1 VEIRYNS
8 SLKLKGEKMKSIT
21 ALAVI
26 LVIALN
32 ANIGL
37 QAQSNKYK
45 NVTQQSIETLR
56 QGIKSDNPGLRKSSI
71 YMAGLYKIDEAVG
84 ALTEQLTKEKNPGI
98 RILIALSLYNIGDA
112 EGMEAVKELAYRDGD
127 REVKRM
133 STVLY
138 RDYLSEEE

>member
-1 VEIRYNS
+1 
-8 SLKLKGEKMKSIT
+8 MKSIT
-21 ALAVI
+21 ALAVL

-45 NVTQQSIETLR
+45 NVTQQSIETLK

-71 YMAGLYKIDEAVG
+71 YMAGLYKIDEAVD
-84 ALTEQLTKEKNPGI
+84 ALTAQLSKEKNPGT
-98 RILIALSLYNIGDA
+98 RILIALSLYNIGDP
-112 EGMEAVKELAYRDGD
+112 EGMEAVKDLANRDGD
-127 REVKRM
+127 KEVKRM

-138 RDYLSEEE
+138 RDYVSPQE